1 MPTLQILSKENHV
14 KRFTVIPATTLA
26 AALFLSGC
34 GADSGSGQAEGTMP
48 GMDHGSMSGSPA
60 PSGAGHDDAGHNG
73 SGHSGADQDGSDAAG
88 HNDADAM
95 FAQMMIVHHQQA
107 VEMSDIILAK
117 DGMDPQI
124 IELANEIKAAQG
136 PEIEKMTAWL
146 QGWNEPLS
154 SGHSSM
160 DGMVSDE
167 GLAQLKAA
175 QGTEAARLFLTQMI
189 AHHEGAISMADEEK
203 ANGSNPEALE
213 LAESVVSEQGT
224 EMQTMKNLLATL

>member
-26 AALFLSGC
+26 AALLLSGC

-60 PSGAGHDDAGHNG
+60 PSDAGHN
-73 SGHSGADQDGSDAAG
+73 SSDHSGTDQDGSDDAG

-124 IELANEIKAAQG
+124 IELANKIKAAQG
-136 PEIEKMTAWL
+136 PEIEKMTVWL

-167 GLAQLKAA
+167 GLTQLKAA

-224 EMQTMKNLLATL
+224 EIQTMKNLLATL

>member
-26 AALFLSGC
+26 AALLLSGC

-60 PSGAGHDDAGHNG
+60 PSGAGHDDAGHSG
-73 SGHSGADQDGSDAAG
+73 SGHSGADQDGSDDAG

-189 AHHEGAISMADEEK
+189 AHHEGAISMADEER

-224 EMQTMKNLLATL
+224 EIQTMKNLLATL